1 MLSQNAK
8 SAGEVQK
15 PVKKI
20 QSATPDKVFPN
31 VDQLGGLLPI
41 SPIVGVFQRKLS
53 FSRGLSCSARCAA
66 ASRAAGTRK
75 GEQLT

>member
-15 PVKKI
+15 PAKKI
-20 QSATPDKVFPN
+20 QSATRDKVFPN

-41 SPIVGVFQRKLS
+41 LPIVGVFQRKLS
-53 FSRGLSCSARCAA
+53 SSRGRSCNARCAA